1 MDLNFKNASAP
12 YSTHGFHTYPAKMI
26 PQIADA
32 LLNEYG
38 KGVKNILDPFCG
50 SGTSLVEANLHG
62 FNAIGSDLNP
72 LARLIAKVKTT
83 DIEIQTLDLHLRDF
97 YDYLFKYRFNIFD
110 NKDSIVAPAFKNIDF
125 WFGKKVKNDLSVIQ
139 NYIKNIENHHISDF
153 FNVAFSQTI
162 RECSWTRKNEF
173 KLYKMSKDRIK
184 TFKPDALSSFE
195 KILGK
200 NRNGLLEFMEKK
212 RSHPTSTV
220 STFNPVHYI
229 PKKVVPDNSIDL
241 VLTSPPY
248 GDSTTTVAYG
258 QFSAL
263 SNQWLGFLDN
273 GRALD
278 KELMGGKRRK
288 KFTTFSSEILNHE
301 IREVEKTDKLRALDV
316 VSFFSDYRASIKN
329 VSQTIKHGGFACYV
343 VSNRTV
349 RGVRISTDIITQDFF
364 EEFGFSFIESHE
376 RIISNKRM
384 PKKNSSLGF
393 KGKTSNLMN
402 KEFVIV
408 MKKT

>member
-1 MDLNFKNASAP
+1 MDLNFKNSSAP

-26 PQIADA
+26 PQIAEA
-32 LLNEYG
+32 LLNKYG
-38 KGVKNILDPFCG
+38 GEVKNVLDPFCG

-62 FNAIGSDLNP
+62 INAIGSDLNP

-83 DIEIQTLDLHLRDF
+83 AIEIQTLDLHLRDF

-110 NKDSIVAPAFKNIDF
+110 NKDSIVAPTFKNIDF
-125 WFGKKVKNDLSVIQ
+125 WFAKKVKNDLSVIQ
-139 NYIKNIENHHISDF
+139 NYIKNIENHNIADF

-184 TFKPDALSSFE
+184 TFKPDALSTFE

-200 NRNGLLEFMEKK
+200 NRNGLLEFMDKK
-212 RSHPTSTV
+212 ENQVTTIV
-220 STFNPVHYI
+220 SDFNSISYI

-278 KELMGGKRRK
+278 KDLMGGKRRK
-288 KFTTFSSEILNHE
+288 NITTFSSEILNHE
-301 IREVEKTDKLRALDV
+301 VREIEKTDKQRALDV
-316 VSFFSDYRASIKN
+316 VSFFSDYRNSIKN
-329 VSQTIKHGGFACYV
+329 ISQTIKPGGFACYV

-349 RGVRISTDIITQDFF
+349 RGVRISTNIATQDFF
-364 EEFGFSFIESHE
+364 EEFGFSYIDSHE
-376 RIISNKRM
+376 RLISNKRM
-384 PKKNSSLGF
+384 PKKNSSLGL

-408 MKKT
+408 MQKT